1 MTNEHVVDDNAT
13 MWIYPATGGG
23 PYTGDVIGVDAQRDL
38 AVVRICCNSGLRA
51 LELAHATE
59 VRLGA
64 EVVAFGYPYRA
75 GVFSDLSVSDGI
87 ISTIGY
93 YQLRDSYLVQTD
105 AAINPGNSGGP
116 LVNKRGKVV
125 GTVSSKVERTPDG
138 RPIDNIGFAV
148 ASRTIR
154 DRLTALESGAGNT
167 PTPTPTNGQL
177 PPQLGAVVFDGL
189 VTVAGSPFNLQGLT
203 LYAKVGEWLSEP
215 VTLGDG
221 TPDLNGFKELNVNP
235 PAELLGQEVKFLLG
249 GTVESTTSAYYA
261 IIADDGSILINE
273 PIGLPIFRTVEL
285 NFPSR
290 P

>member
-23 PYTGDVIGVDAQRDL
+23 PYTGNVIGVDAQRDL

-51 LELAHATE
+51 LELAHANE

-116 LVNKRGKVV
+116 LVNNRGKVV

-177 PPQLGAVVFDGL
+177 PPQLGTVVFDGL

-203 LYAKVGEWLSEP
+203 LYAKVGEWFSEP

-249 GTVESTTSAYYA
+249 GTVESTTSDYYA

-273 PIGLPIFRTVEL
+273 PIGLPILRTVEL